1 MNLKTLAIALA
12 YLIILAASS
21 CNREK
26 QGGDH
31 KDIITLTSE
40 NFEDE
45 TSTGVILVDFWAT
58 WCIPCK
64 AMSPVINEIAAQ
76 TKGRVKVC
84 KVDVDQCGELAT
96 KFRVTGIPNFI
107 ILKDG
112 KEVENL
118 VGIQSKET
126 LVHALQKHVNL
137 Q

>member
-1 MNLKTLAIALA
+1 
-12 YLIILAASS
+12 
-21 CNREK
+21 
-26 QGGDH
+26 
-31 KDIITLTSE
+31 
-40 NFEDE
+40 
-45 TSTGVILVDFWAT
+45 
-58 WCIPCK
+58 
-64 AMSPVINEIAAQ
+64 MSPVINEIAAQ

-126 LVHALQKHVNL
+126 LVQALQKHVNL